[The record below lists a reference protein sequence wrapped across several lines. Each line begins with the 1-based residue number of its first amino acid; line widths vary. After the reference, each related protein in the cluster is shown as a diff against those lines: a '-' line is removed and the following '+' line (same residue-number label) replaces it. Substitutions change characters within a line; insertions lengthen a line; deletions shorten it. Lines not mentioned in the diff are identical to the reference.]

1 MKPTK
6 VAIARAARSWWRAC
20 AVAACALCWLAGPVA
35 AEPTLPS
42 VLPSVLTSVTGSCE
56 IEFSGTSTFHG
67 FSGEVRSR
75 PFALEPHLDASS
87 GRARWNGSI
96 EVAVAEMDT
105 GIDRRDRKMREMF
118 EAERFPR
125 IVAELVDVQA
135 STVAAARES
144 GEFEIPFELTIRE
157 AKLPVTAKGSH
168 WIEQGSGASFD
179 IAFDLSLRAYGLEV
193 PPVLGVLRVGD
204 VVTVHAHV
212 TLDALPD
219 PLREPV
225 APDSSP
231 GSPAPHS

>member
-1 MKPTK
+1 MKQTQA
-6 VAIARAARSWWRAC
+6 AIAWRAR
-20 AVAACALCWLAGPVA
+20 AVAACALCCLAGPVA
-35 AEPTLPS
+35 AEPTLQS
-42 VLPSVLTSVTGSCE
+42 LKGSCE

-87 GRARWNGSI
+87 GRVRWSGSI

-125 IVAELVDVQA
+125 IVADLVDVQA

-157 AKLPVTAKGSH
+157 AKHPVTAKGSH
-168 WIEQGSGASFD
+168 WIEHGSGASFD
-179 IAFDLSLRAYGLEV
+179 IAFDLSLEAYGLEV

-212 TLDALPD
+212 TLDDLPE
-219 PLREPV
+219 PLREPA
-225 APDSSP
+225 APDSSL
-231 GSPAPHS
+231 GSPAPLS